1 MKFLPNS
8 RVLNMTLF
16 HQRLFY
22 QDSMEMIGAYDPKIR
37 FDFPMKMPLLTKSLR
52 GQVKLIIFGGGKK

>member
-1 MKFLPNS
+1 
-8 RVLNMTLF
+8 MTLF
-16 HQRLFY
+16 HRRLFY

-52 GQVKLIIFGGGKK
+52 GQVKADYLREKTKAD